1 MKRYG
6 FKFHDPDGTHANAV
20 ELRYFSIGGGILFGF
35 ITGMFNPAQGAIMLA
50 SIPVFWLLS
59 FLIEGWPK
67 LFYIVIAIVG
77 LTIFSLSIMT
87 VFKMMDRNQLD
98 LIVGVVLSLI
108 YYSVY
113 IVIGV
118 RDHGEHNAE

>member
-1 MKRYG
+1 
-6 FKFHDPDGTHANAV
+6 
-20 ELRYFSIGGGILFGF
+20 
-35 ITGMFNPAQGAIMLA
+35 MLL

-59 FLIEGWPK
+59 FLVEGWPR

-77 LTIFSLSIMT
+77 LIVFSLSIMSIFM
-87 VFKMMDRNQLD
+87 VMHRNQLD

-118 RDHGEHNAE
+118 KDHGKHNEE

>member
-6 FKFHDPDGTHANAV
+6 FKFHDPDGTHAKAV

-35 ITGMFNPAQGAIMLA
+35 ITGMFNSAQGTIMLL

-59 FLIEGWPK
+59 FLVEGWPR

-77 LTIFSLSIMT
+77 LIVFSLSIMSIFM
-87 VFKMMDRNQLD
+87 VMHRNQLD

-118 RDHGEHNAE
+118 KDHGKHNEE